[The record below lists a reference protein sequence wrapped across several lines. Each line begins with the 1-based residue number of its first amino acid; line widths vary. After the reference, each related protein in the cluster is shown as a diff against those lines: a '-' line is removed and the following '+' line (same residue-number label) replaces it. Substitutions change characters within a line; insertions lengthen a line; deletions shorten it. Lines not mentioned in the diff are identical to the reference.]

1 MMQYFTYLPTLME
14 MDVTSDEKITVIN
27 SGIPSDMFN
36 IICGVRNKDALDAA
50 VEKFQDLEMPFACWI
65 GFEDD
70 YPHCERDL
78 GKIGFFC
85 DENESGMFV
94 EIEKVSRKKKVED
107 LKIFPVD
114 DEQKLVD
121 FIEVY
126 REMGPQEFKAI
137 SEFYLKGKKH
147 ILDQKS
153 SLKFFVGYLENQPVA
168 MSALFLDGDAAGI
181 WCIATVP
188 EFRQRGIGTDIT
200 CHALFQALD
209 NFGYRIVV
217 LAAGRLGEP
226 VYRKIGFQKL
236 KDFYVV
242 NIKNLELT

>member
-36 IICGVRNKDALDAA
+36 IICRVRNKDALDAA
-50 VEKFQDLEMPFACWI
+50 VKKIHDLEMPFACWI
-65 GFEDD
+65 GFEGD

-78 GKIGFFC
+78 EKIGFFC

-94 EIEKVSRKKKVED
+94 EIKKVSREKRVKD

-114 DEQKLVD
+114 DEQKLLD

-153 SLKFFVGYLENQPVA
+153 LLKIFVGYLENQPVA
-168 MSALFLDGDAAGI
+168 TSALFFGGGSAGI
-181 WCIATVP
+181 WNVATVP
-188 EFRQRGIGTDIT
+188 EFRQRGIGTDMT
-200 CHALFQALD
+200 CHALLQALD

-236 KDFYVV
+236 KNFQVFNVV
-242 NIKNLELT
+242 

>member
-1 MMQYFTYLPTLME
+1 MMQYFIYLPSLMK

-36 IICGVRNKDALDAA
+36 IICGVRDKDALNAA
-50 VEKFQDLEMPFACWI
+50 VKKFQDLEMPFACWI

-70 YPHCERDL
+70 YLHCERDL

-94 EIEKVSRKKKVED
+94 EIEKVSREKKVED
-107 LKIFPVD
+107 LKIFSVD

-126 REMGPQEFKAI
+126 REMGPQEFKAV

-153 SLKFFVGYLENQPVA
+153 SLKLFVGYFEGQPVA
-168 MSALFLDGDAAGI
+168 TSALFLDGDAAGV
-181 WCIATVP
+181 WCVAVVP
-188 EFRQRGIGTDIT
+188 EFRQRGIGTDMT
-200 CHALFQALD
+200 RHALLQALD
-209 NFGYRIVV
+209 NFGYRIGVI
-217 LAAGRLGEP
+217 AAGELGES
-226 VYRKIGFQKL
+226 VYRKIGFQIL
-236 KDFYVV
+236 KDFYVFNV
-242 NIKNLELT
+242 QNLG